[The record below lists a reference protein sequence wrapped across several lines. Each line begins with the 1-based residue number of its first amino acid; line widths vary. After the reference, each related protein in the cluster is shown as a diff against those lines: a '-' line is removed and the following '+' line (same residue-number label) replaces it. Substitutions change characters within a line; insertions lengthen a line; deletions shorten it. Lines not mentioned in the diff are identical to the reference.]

1 MPTIIVQNAN
11 DQGAGSLRN
20 ALAQAKD
27 GDVIAFASGLANKTI
42 KLTSGELSVK
52 SDVTI
57 NGAAAKNLTIS
68 GNDKSRVFFTAYGT
82 DVTLK
87 NLTITDGYSRGQG
100 GAVRVS
106 SNSELTVDNVQFKN
120 NVGGQGGA
128 IHVGFRS
135 NATVVNSTFDNN
147 NGTITKNGFSAGA
160 IANDNNGSLTVK
172 GSRFTNNSGQT
183 GGAIYTQLGPLTV
196 ENSVFLNNR
205 SKDGAAGI
213 FADGASIGGPRA
225 SASSPGGTIKVSG
238 SHFEGNEGFGAGG
251 ALFLYGY
258 GKDKTIVENTKI
270 INNKSKSNYKGI
282 AQGGGARLNG
292 NVTVRNVT
300 FANNTSEGQGG
311 GLWLDGDTTSKNA
324 VINLENVTFSGN
336 RATTEKG
343 LGGAIAINPS
353 ADAKLNVK
361 NSTFFKNYAQKNGGA
376 FWVVGGQPVTL
387 TNSIV
392 ANNTANNL
400 SGTGQQTAFQ
410 LRDGGGNIEFP
421 APANSRNSRV
431 TANSRI
437 ADPKL
442 GSLQNVNGDLVHPLL
457 AGSAAIGAA
466 VAGATGTDQRGFKRD
481 GDPDSGAYE
490 FSGANKATSALA
502 STSAEST
509 SALTGTSANDT
520 LTGTS
525 SGDRFLS
532 SSGADKLTGRGG
544 NDQFVYTDINH
555 RGDTITDFQ
564 IGADKIVLTELLD
577 DLLNKNYTG
586 NAISDG
592 YVKVVQGSS
601 NKNFTVQ
608 IDPDGRNGDSSF
620 RSLLTVNTTNTATL
634 NSDSFVF

>member
-1 MPTIIVQNAN
+1 MSTIIVENAN
-11 DQGAGSLRN
+11 DKGAGSLRD
-20 ALAQAKD
+20 ALAQAEN
-27 GDVIAFASGLANKTI
+27 GDVIAFAPELANKTI

-52 SDVTI
+52 SDITI
-57 NGAAAKNLTIS
+57 DGAKADNLTIS

-87 NLTITDGYSRGQG
+87 NLTLTDGYNTGKG

-106 SNSELTVDNVQFKN
+106 SYSELTVDNVQFKN

-135 NATVVNSTFDNN
+135 DATVIDSTFDNN
-147 NGTITKNGFSAGA
+147 DGTITKNGFSAGA

-172 GSRFTNNSGQT
+172 GSKFTNNRGQT

-196 ENSVFLNNR
+196 ENSVFLDNN

-225 SASSPGGTIKVSG
+225 SASASGGTIKVSG
-238 SHFEGNEGFGAGG
+238 SRFEGNEGTGAGG

-258 GKDKTIVENTKI
+258 GKDKTIVENTQI
-270 INNKSKSNYKGI
+270 IGNKANANYKGI

-336 RATTEKG
+336 EATTDKG

-353 ADAKLNVK
+353 ADAELNIK

-376 FWVVGGQPVTL
+376 FWVVGGQPVKL
-387 TNSIV
+387 TNSII
-392 ANNTANNL
+392 ANNTANDL
-400 SGTGQQTAFQ
+400 SGTGQQTSFQ
-410 LRDGGGNIEFP
+410 LGDGGGNIEFP
-421 APANSRNSRV
+421 GPQNSKNSKV
-431 TANSRI
+431 TANSLV

-442 GSLQNVNGDLVHPLL
+442 GSLQNINGVLVHPLL
-457 AGSAAIGAA
+457 AGSPAIDAGVSGAP
-466 VAGATGTDQRGFKRD
+466 GSDQRGFSRN
-481 GDPDSGAYE
+481 GDPDIGAYE
-490 FSGANKATSALA
+490 FSGTNKGTATLGGSSANDV
-502 STSAEST
+502 
-509 SALTGTSANDT
+509 LTGTAN
-520 LTGTS
+520 S
-525 SGDRFLS
+525 DRILS
-532 SSGADKLTGRGG
+532 SPGADKLTGGNG
-544 NDQFVYTDINH
+544 NDQFVYSNITH

-564 IGADKIVLTELLD
+564 IGKDKIVLTELLD
-577 DLLNKNYTG
+577 ELLDKNYTG
-586 NAISDG
+586 NAIADG
-592 YVKVVQGSS
+592 YVKVTQGSS
-601 NKNFTVQ
+601 AKNFAVQ
-608 IDPDGRNGDSSF
+608 IDADGPNDDSSF
-620 RSLLTVNTTNTATL
+620 KSFLTVNTTNTGTL

>member
-11 DQGAGSLRN
+11 DKGAGSLRD

-27 GDVIAFASGLANKTI
+27 GDVIAFAPGLANKTI

-52 SDVTI
+52 SDITI
-57 NGAAAKNLTIS
+57 DGARANNLTIS

-87 NLTITDGYSRGQG
+87 NLTITDGYNKGKG

-106 SNSELTVDNVQFKN
+106 SYSELTVDNVDFKN

-135 NATVVNSTFDNN
+135 DATVTNSTFDNN
-147 NGTITKNGFSAGA
+147 DGTITKNGFSAGA

-172 GSRFTNNSGQT
+172 GSRFTNNRGQT

-196 ENSVFLNNR
+196 ENSVFLDNR

-213 FADGASIGGPRA
+213 FADGASNGGPRA
-225 SASSPGGTIKVSG
+225 SASAPGGTIKVSG
-238 SHFEGNEGFGAGG
+238 SRFEGNEGAGAGG

-258 GKDKTIVENTKI
+258 GKDKTIVENTQI
-270 INNKSKSNYKGI
+270 IGNKVNTDYRGL
-282 AQGGGARLNG
+282 AMGGGARLNG

-300 FANNTSEGQGG
+300 FADNTSEGQGG

-336 RATTEKG
+336 KATTDKG
-343 LGGAIAINPS
+343 VGGAIAINPS
-353 ADAKLNVK
+353 ADAELNIK

-376 FWVVGGQPVTL
+376 FWVVGGQAVKL

-400 SGTGQQTAFQ
+400 TGTGQQTAFQ

-421 APANSRNSRV
+421 APPNSRSSRV

-437 ADPKL
+437 TDPKL
-442 GSLQNVNGDLVHPLL
+442 GSLQNINGVLVHPLL
-457 AGSAAIGAA
+457 AGSPAIGAA
-466 VAGATGTDQRGFKRD
+466 VGGVPTNDKRGFERD

-490 FSGANKATSALA
+490 FSGTNKG
-502 STSAEST
+502 T
-509 SALTGTSANDT
+509 SALTGSSANDV

-525 SGDRFLS
+525 NNDRILS
-532 SSGADKLTGRGG
+532 SQGADKLTGSGG

-555 RGDTITDFQ
+555 RGDTITDFR
-564 IGADKIVLTELLD
+564 IGADEIVLTELLD

-586 NAISDG
+586 NAIADG
-592 YVKVVQGSS
+592 YVKVTQGSS
-601 NKNFTVQ
+601 AKNFTVQ
-608 IDPDGRNGDSSF
+608 IDSDGPDGGSSF
-620 RSLLTVNTTNTATL
+620 KSFLTVNTTNTGTL